1 MMGEIIQGNFQP
13 SQDTTQRVYW
23 EGRLEDAERA
33 VKVAKHMLRLLV
45 DPGDKF
51 DIFPDDVA

>member
-1 MMGEIIQGNFQP
+1 MGELLQGNFQP
-13 SQDTTQRVYW
+13 LENNQRIYW

-33 VKVAKHMLRLLV
+33 VKVAKHMLSVIHPLSDR
-45 DPGDKF
+45 F